1 MKRILSVL
9 LALICLFSVVA
20 VVAHAEDIDLKDVI
34 REEMGLEPEEEK
46 IYAIEFHQGDAQIM
60 YRVPTQVRFD
70 GPGYVR
76 LTKDEPVAVGKNFRC
91 WKDVNGKD
99 VYPGQEILV
108 DHLIELTADWSVA
121 TTKITD
127 RLKRFNKNSTAQLEE
142 RAVRFSFP
150 FFTSDHRSAC

>member
-121 TTKITD
+121 TTKITALD
-127 RLKRFNKNSTAQLEE
+127 YVICAFKAMIHSMEVAIKVIDTANEF
-142 RAVRFSFP
+142 RPIA
-150 FFTSDHRSAC
+150 